1 MERVTAKLTKMS
13 PMKMILIGY
22 CGIILIG
29 SLLLTLPVAARSMES
44 TSFVDSFFTATS
56 ATCVTGLIRFDTYTH
71 WSLFGQ
77 IVILSL
83 IQIGGIGFM
92 TVAIWL
98 VSLTRMRIGL
108 TTRVVMQNSIAAP
121 SVGGMVRLTKFILI
135 GTGIVE
141 GTGAFLLCFHFCP
154 RLGFLKGLWFSIF
167 HSVSAFCNAGF
178 DLMGIEQPYSSLTA
192 SAGNW
197 YVNMIIMLLI
207 IIGGLGFLVW
217 KDLLTSRFRFSK
229 MKLHTKIVI
238 CVTLVLIF
246 GGTACIFL
254 FEKNGTLFA
263 GKSLSDQV
271 LGSMFQSVTA
281 RTAGFNSLDI
291 AKMTPSSQFLI
302 ISLMMIGGSP
312 GSTAGGVKTTTF
324 AVLLLSIVSTFR
336 KRKHIEV
343 YGRRFPEGATRMASC
358 VFMSY
363 MLLSLS
369 VSMIISNIEGTDF
382 MSALFESVS
391 AMATVGLSMSL
402 TPTVGLV
409 SELLL
414 AFLMIVGRV
423 GSITFL
429 LAFSSGK
436 AAVPSKL
443 PAENIQIG

>member
-1 MERVTAKLTKMS
+1 
-13 PMKMILIGY
+13 MKIILLGY

-44 TSFVDSFFTATS
+44 TNFLDAFFTATS
-56 ATCVTGLIRFDTYTH
+56 ATCVTGLVRFDTYTH

-77 IVILSL
+77 IVILL
-83 IQIGGIGFM
+83 MIQIGGIGFM

-98 VSLTRMRIGL
+98 ASLTRMKIGL
-108 TTRVVMQNSIAAP
+108 TTRFIMQSSIAAP
-121 SVGGMVRLTKFILI
+121 QVGGMVRLTKFILI
-135 GTGIVE
+135 GTVIVE
-141 GTGAFLLCFHFCP
+141 GCGAVLLCFHFCP
-154 RLGFLKGLWFSIF
+154 DLGFLRGLWFSIF

-178 DLMGIEQPYSSLTA
+178 DLMGYKAQFSSLTA

-197 YVNMIIMLLI
+197 YVNIIIMLLI

-217 KDLLTSRFRFSK
+217 KDVIASRFHFFK

-238 CVTLVLIF
+238 CMTLVLVF
-246 GGTACIFL
+246 GGAVCIFL
-254 FEKNGTLFA
+254 FELNGTVFD
-263 GKSLSDQV
+263 GKSLSDQAV
-271 LGSMFQSVTA
+271 GSLFQSVTA

-302 ISLMMIGGSP
+302 VCLMMIGGSP

-324 AVLLLSIVSTFR
+324 AVLLLSIAATFR
-336 KRKHIEV
+336 KRKHTEV
-343 YGRRFPEGATRMASC
+343 YGRRLPEGATRMASC

-363 MLLSLS
+363 MFLSLS

-391 AMATVGLSMSL
+391 AMGTVGLSMSL
-402 TPTVGLV
+402 TPTLGIV

-414 AFLMIVGRV
+414 AFLMIIGRV

-436 AAVPSKL
+436 GVIPSKL